1 MTLELHMSLSI
12 NHPLLLRI
20 ADDLAERGWSQQNV
34 FLPRDLTAE
43 LAAECRQRAENGQ
56 LAAAGVGRG
65 AAQAVREGVRGDSI
79 QWIEPGQSAACD
91 RYLAILDALRQTLNQ
106 QLVLGLADFEGHF
119 AHYPVGAFYARHVD
133 RFRDDDR
140 RSVSAVL
147 YLNDQWLPQHG
158 GQLRLY
164 LDGERSLDIE
174 PQAGCLVVFRSA
186 DLVHEVRPATRE
198 RLSLTGWF
206 RRRGDGPL

>member
-34 FLPRDLTAE
+34 FLPRDLTVE

-91 RYLAILDALRQTLNQ
+91 RYLGILDALRQTLNQ
-106 QLVLGLADFEGHF
+106 QLFLGLADFEGHF

-186 DLVHEVRPATRE
+186 DLAHEVLPATRE

-206 RRRGDGPL
+206 RRRGDGPF